1 MSWKDNK
8 SIERIF
14 NTFKRN
20 NKVIFQQDVDA
31 LKQLKESIEES
42 EKKTAT
48 DNILY
53 LKLMIV
59 VLKMNLDYYGD
70 IKIAIKETANFL
82 KTPLKNHIFILQKT
96 LNLNDN
102 LSLLKEKGIDFEN
115 IFKEE
120 SAITYEKQKEII
132 DKIMESWSFEN
143 VEKSIYKTAY
153 DFLKDID
160 NYS

>member
-1 MSWKDNK
+1 MSWKDDNAIK
-8 SIERIF
+8 RIF

-20 NKVIFQQDVDA
+20 NKTIFQQDVDA

-59 VLKMNLDYYGD
+59 VLNMNLDFYGD
-70 IKIAIKETANFL
+70 IKLAIKETANFL

-96 LNLNDN
+96 LNVNDN
-102 LSLLKEKGIDFEN
+102 LSFLKEKGIDLDNVLKDESEIIN
-115 IFKEE
+115 RKE
-120 SAITYEKQKEII
+120 KEII
-132 DKIMESWSFEN
+132 DKIMTSWSLEN
-143 VEKSIYKTAY
+143 VEKSIYKTAN